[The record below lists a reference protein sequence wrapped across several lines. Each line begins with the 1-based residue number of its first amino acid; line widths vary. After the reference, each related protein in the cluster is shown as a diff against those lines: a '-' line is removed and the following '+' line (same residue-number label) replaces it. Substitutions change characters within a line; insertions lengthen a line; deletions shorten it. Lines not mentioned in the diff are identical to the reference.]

1 MLAIT
6 DHSGQRLALAVE
18 RFGRSKPDRLEFIRL
33 EFQRAQRDLS
43 RDPFCDGLGRLL
55 AEQFPDESFHQ
66 ARSGTLFLMSGF
78 SRNFLP
84 CEISCPELPPHS
96 RITLTSGREH
106 RLNFSATIRHTPQA
120 SLIDL
125 RGRLTFFEVGVLR
138 ENITRLL
145 GEGHK
150 NIVLNL
156 SGLQYLDSSG
166 IGELARM
173 YVMVLKGGGEMKV
186 VGLSRNVEEVLKVT
200 HLYQVFPEFPDE
212 EAALKSFPASRTD
225 KSGGTT

>member
-1 MLAIT
+1 MGPSLRPCRVHAQHPYLFPHRSLYFLADEIFC
-6 DHSGQRLALAVE
+6 S
-18 RFGRSKPDRLEFIRL
+18 EF
-33 EFQRAQRDLS
+33 
-43 RDPFCDGLGRLL
+43 PG
-55 AEQFPDESFHQ
+55 
-66 ARSGTLFLMSGF
+66 
-78 SRNFLP
+78 
-84 CEISCPELPPHS
+84 HS
-96 RITLTSGREH
+96 RIVTASYQELI
-106 RLNFSATIRHTPQA
+106 LNFSATIRHTPQA

-138 ENITRLL
+138 ENVTRLL

-150 NIVLNL
+150 HIILNL

-173 YVMVLKGGGEMKV
+173 YVMVLKSGGEMKV

-212 EAALKSFPASRTD
+212 EAALKSFPGANTN
-225 KSGGTT
+225 KSSEKT